1 MRLVAVVAMVLLL
14 GGCSA
19 APAPTAPS
27 GPPPDTSSLRQLDD
41 HPLWTMRFEGDYDR
55 MKNVTQPTPTTP
67 FGCSL
72 FATNDANDPLFA
84 RNFDWDPAPAMLL
97 FTDPADGYASAS
109 MVDLSYL
116 GVTDPAAE
124 ADKLAD
130 APLLPFD
137 GMNEKGL
144 AIGLAAVD
152 DAQPGSRPDR
162 PTVGSVRIIRLVLD
176 KAATVEEAK
185 QVFEEHN
192 VDFDG
197 GPPLHYLVADA
208 SGKSVAIEFVDG
220 EVVALPTQ
228 AAVNFTLS
236 GTDETTRQADNRY
249 RTATEG
255 LSPGM
260 DWREAMDLLSQ
271 VQQGHTQWSVV
282 YGLKDLSVRV
292 ATDKR
297 FDTVHELALEPR

>member
-1 MRLVAVVAMVLLL
+1 MRLLAVVLLL
-14 GGCSA
+14 GLVGCA
-19 APAPTAPS
+19 APTTPEVPE
-27 GPPPDTSSLRQLDD
+27 GPPPDLSSLRQLDD
-41 HPLWTMRFEGDYDR
+41 HPLWTMRFDGDYDR
-55 MKNVTQPTPTTP
+55 MKNVTQPTPATP

-72 FATNDANDPLFA
+72 FATNDAADPLFA

-124 ADKLAD
+124 AGKLAD

-152 DAQPGSRPDR
+152 DAEPGSRPDR

-176 KAATVEEAK
+176 TAATVEEALR
-185 QVFEEHN
+185 VFQEHN
-192 VDFDG
+192 IDFDG

-208 SGKSVAIEFVDG
+208 TGKSAAIELVDG
-220 EVVALPTQ
+220 EVIALPTQ

-236 GTDETTRQADNRY
+236 GTDETTRRADNRY
-249 RTATEG
+249 RTATDG
-255 LSPGM
+255 LAPGM
-260 DWREAMDLLSQ
+260 DWRAAMDLLSE

-282 YGLKDLSVRV
+282 YGLKTGSVHV
-292 ATDKR
+292 ATGKR
-297 FDTVHELALEPR
+297 FDDVHELKL

>member
-1 MRLVAVVAMVLLL
+1 MRLLAVVLLL
-14 GGCSA
+14 VLVGCA
-19 APAPTAPS
+19 TAEPAEPS
-27 GPPPDTSSLRQLDD
+27 GPPPETSSLRQLDD
-41 HPLWTMRFEGDYDR
+41 HPLWTMRYEGDYDPL
-55 MKNVTQPTPTTP
+55 KQVSQPTPTTP

-97 FTDPADGYASAS
+97 FTDPSDGYASVS

-124 ADKLAD
+124 PEKLTN

-152 DAQPGSRPDR
+152 DAQPASRPDR

-176 KAATVEEAK
+176 KASTVEEAK
-185 QVFEEHN
+185 QVFEDHN

-208 SGKSVAIEFVDG
+208 TGKSAAIEFVDG

-236 GTDETTRQADNRY
+236 GTDDATRAADDRY

-260 DWREAMDLLSQ
+260 DWRAAMDLLGE

-282 YGLKDLSVRV
+282 YGLKTGEIHV
-292 ATDKR
+292 ATDKK
-297 FDTVHELALEPR
+297 FDRVHDFTL

>member
-1 MRLVAVVAMVLLL
+1 MRVLAVVLLL
-14 GGCSA
+14 VMAGCSA
-19 APAPTAPS
+19 QPSAPQGPT
-27 GPPPDTSSLRQLDD
+27 GPPPDIGSLRQLDD
-41 HPLWTMRFEGDYDR
+41 HPLWTMRYEGDYDR
-55 MKNVTQPTPTTP
+55 MKNVTQPTPATP

-72 FATNDANDPLFA
+72 FATNDAADPLFA

-116 GVTDPAAE
+116 GVTDPAEDAS
-124 ADKLAD
+124 KLVD

-144 AIGLAAVD
+144 AIGLAAVP

-176 KAATVEEAK
+176 TAATVEEAK
-185 QVFEEHN
+185 KVFEEHN

-208 SGKSVAIEFVDG
+208 TGKSAAIEFVDG
-220 EVVALPTQ
+220 KVVALPTQ

-236 GTDETTRQADNRY
+236 GTDEASRDTDSRY

-260 DWREAMDLLSQ
+260 DWRGAMDLLSD

-282 YGLKDLSVRV
+282 YGLKTGSVHV
-292 ATDKR
+292 STSKR
-297 FDTVHELALEPR
+297 FDQVHELKL

>member
-1 MRLVAVVAMVLLL
+1 MVFLMLVLA
-14 GGCSA
+14 GCTA
-19 APAPTAPS
+19 APAPSAPR
-27 GPPPDTSSLRQLDD
+27 DHVLRQLDD
-41 HPLWTMRFEGDYDR
+41 HPLWTMRYDGDYDR
-55 MKNVTQPTPTTP
+55 MKNVTRPTPTTP

-72 FATNDANDPLFA
+72 FATNDADDPLFA

-97 FTDPADGYASAS
+97 FTDPADGYASVS

-116 GVTDPAAE
+116 GITDPATE
-124 ADKLAD
+124 RDKLVD

-152 DAQPGSRPDR
+152 DAEPGTRPDR

-176 KAATVEEAK
+176 TAATVEEAK
-185 QVFEEHN
+185 RVFEEHN

-208 SGKSVAIEFVDG
+208 TGKSAAIEFVDG

-236 GTDETTRQADNRY
+236 GTDEDTRRADTRY

-260 DWREAMDLLSQ
+260 DWRAAMDLLGEVRQ
-271 VQQGHTQWSVV
+271 NHTQWSVV
-282 YGLKDLSVRV
+282 YGLGTRTVHV
-292 ATDKR
+292 ATGKR
-297 FDTVHELALEPR
+297 FDQVHRLTL

>member
-1 MRLVAVVAMVLLL
+1 MRLVAVVLLLLL
-14 GGCSA
+14 GGCA
-19 APAPTAPS
+19 AEEPAAAPS

-41 HPLWTMRFEGDYDR
+41 HPLWTMRYEGDYDR
-55 MKNVTQPTPTTP
+55 MKNVAQPTPATP

-97 FTDPADGYASAS
+97 FTDPSDGYASVS

-116 GVTDPAAE
+116 GVTDPSAE
-124 ADKLAD
+124 PGKLTD

-185 QVFEEHN
+185 QVFEDHN
-192 VDFDG
+192 IDFDG

-208 SGKSVAIEFVDG
+208 TGKSAAIEFVDG
-220 EVVALPTQ
+220 KVVALPTQ

-236 GTDETTRQADNRY
+236 GTDDATRAADNRY

-260 DWREAMDLLSQ
+260 DWRAAMDLLGE

-282 YGLKDLSVRV
+282 YGLKTGEVHV
-292 ATDKR
+292 ATDKK
-297 FDTVHELALEPR
+297 FDRVHDFTL

>member
-1 MRLVAVVAMVLLL
+1 MRVVMVFLMLVVA
-14 GGCSA
+14 GCAA
-19 APAPTAPS
+19 APPPSAPE
-27 GPPPDTSSLRQLDD
+27 GPPPDTNSLRQLDD
-41 HPLWTMRFEGDYDR
+41 HPLWTMRYDGDYDR
-55 MKNVTQPTPTTP
+55 MKNVTQPVPATP

-72 FATNDANDPLFA
+72 FATNDADDPLFA

-97 FTDPADGYASAS
+97 FTDPDDGYASAS

-116 GVTDPAAE
+116 GVTDPAAQS
-124 ADKLAD
+124 DKLVD

-152 DAQPGSRPDR
+152 DAEPGARPDR

-185 QVFEEHN
+185 RVFEEHN

-220 EVVALPTQ
+220 KVVALPTH

-236 GTDETTRQADNRY
+236 GTSEDTRRADPRY

-260 DWREAMDLLSQ
+260 DWRAAMDLLSE

-282 YGLKDLSVRV
+282 YGLKDRSVRV

-297 FDTVHELALEPR
+297 FDQVHELTL

>member
-1 MRLVAVVAMVLLL
+1 MRLVAVVLVLLL

-55 MKNVTQPTPTTP
+55 MKNVTQPTPSTP

-97 FTDPADGYASAS
+97 FTDPDDGYASAS

-124 ADKLAD
+124 KDKLAD

-152 DAQPGSRPDR
+152 DAQPGTRPDR

-208 SGKSVAIEFVDG
+208 TGKSAAIEFVDG

-236 GTDETTRQADNRY
+236 GTDEDTRRAYEAGFDHHVAKPVDFEELQRRVPALAATP
-249 RTATEG
+249 TA
-255 LSPGM
+255 
-260 DWREAMDLLSQ
+260 
-271 VQQGHTQWSVV
+271 
-282 YGLKDLSVRV
+282 
-292 ATDKR
+292 
-297 FDTVHELALEPR
+297 

>member
-1 MRLVAVVAMVLLL
+1 MRLLMAVSLLL
-14 GGCSA
+14 VAGCA
-19 APAPTAPS
+19 APAATSPAPA
-27 GPPPDTSSLRQLDD
+27 GPPPDISSLRQLDE

-55 MKNVTQPTPTTP
+55 MKNVGRPTPATP

-72 FATNDANDPLFA
+72 FATNDAADPLFA

-124 ADKLAD
+124 RAKLAD

-152 DAQPGSRPDR
+152 DAEPGSRPDR
-162 PTVGSVRIIRLVLD
+162 PTVGSIRIIRLVLD
-176 KAATVEEAK
+176 TAATVEEALR
-185 QVFEEHN
+185 VFQDHN
-192 VDFDG
+192 IDFDG

-208 SGKSVAIEFVDG
+208 TGKSAAIEFVDG
-220 EVVALPTQ
+220 EVIALPTQ

-236 GTDETTRQADNRY
+236 GTDETTRRADNRY
-249 RTATEG
+249 RTATDG
-255 LSPGM
+255 LTPSM
-260 DWREAMDLLSQ
+260 DWRAAMDLLSE

-282 YGLKDLSVRV
+282 YGLTTRTVHV
-292 ATDKR
+292 ATGKR
-297 FDTVHELALEPR
+297 FDEVHELTL

>member
-1 MRLVAVVAMVLLL
+1 MRLLAVVLLL
-14 GGCSA
+14 VLAGCTATQAPPA
-19 APAPTAPS
+19 APPPT
-27 GPPPDTSSLRQLDD
+27 DSLRQLTD
-41 HPLWTMRFEGDYDR
+41 HPLWTMRYEADYDR
-55 MKNVTQPTPTTP
+55 MKNVATPTPTTP

-72 FATNDANDPLFA
+72 FATNDAADPLFA

-97 FTDPADGYASAS
+97 FTDPDDGYAAAA

-116 GVTDPAAE
+116 GVTDPAGE
-124 ADKLAD
+124 ADKLVD

-176 KAATVEEAK
+176 TAATVEEAI
-185 QVFEEHN
+185 QVFENHN
-192 VDFDG
+192 IDFDG

-208 SGKSVAIEFVDG
+208 TGKSVAIEFVDG
-220 EVVALPTQ
+220 KVVALPAQ

-236 GTDETTRQADNRY
+236 GTDETTRRTDNRY
-249 RTATEG
+249 RTTTDG
-255 LSPGM
+255 LTPDM
-260 DWREAMDLLSQ
+260 DWRAAMDLLND

-282 YGLKDLSVRV
+282 YSLKTRTVHV
-292 ATDKR
+292 ATDKQ
-297 FDTVHELALEPR
+297 FDRVHELKL

>member
-1 MRLVAVVAMVLLL
+1 MRLLAVVLLL
-14 GGCSA
+14 LLSGCAAAESA
-19 APAPTAPS
+19 ESS
-27 GPPPDTSSLRQLDD
+27 GPPPDTSSLRKLDD
-41 HPLWTMRFEGDYDR
+41 HPLWTMRFDGDYDR
-55 MKNVTQPTPTTP
+55 MKNVTQPTPATP
-67 FGCSL
+67 YGCSL
-72 FATNDANDPLFA
+72 FATNDATNPLFA

-97 FTDPADGYASAS
+97 FTDPDDGYASAS

-116 GVTDPAAE
+116 GVTDPE
-124 ADKLAD
+124 KQADRLAD

-152 DAQPGSRPDR
+152 TAEPGSRLDR

-185 QVFEEHN
+185 QVFEDHN
-192 VDFDG
+192 IDFDG

-208 SGKSVAIEFVDG
+208 TGKSAAIEFVDG

-236 GTDETTRQADNRY
+236 GTDDATRAADNRY

-255 LSPGM
+255 LHPGM
-260 DWREAMDLLSQ
+260 DWRAAMDLLSE

-282 YGLKDLSVRV
+282 YGLKTGEVHLS
-292 ATDKR
+292 TDKR
-297 FDTVHELALEPR
+297 YDQVHDFTL

>member
-1 MRLVAVVAMVLLL
+1 MRLLAVVLLL
-14 GGCSA
+14 LLSGCAAAQSA
-19 APAPTAPS
+19 APS
-27 GPPPDTSSLRQLDD
+27 GPPPDTTSLRQLDD

-55 MKNVTQPTPTTP
+55 MKNVTQPTPETP
-67 FGCSL
+67 YGCSL
-72 FATNDANDPLFA
+72 FATNDANNPLFA

-116 GVTDPAAE
+116 GVTDPKTQ

-152 DAQPGSRPDR
+152 TAEPGKKPDR

-185 QVFEEHN
+185 QVFEDHN
-192 VDFDG
+192 IDFDG

-208 SGKSVAIEFVDG
+208 TGKSAAIEFVDG

-236 GTDETTRQADNRY
+236 GTDDATRAADNRY

-260 DWREAMDLLSQ
+260 DWRAAMDLLSE

-282 YGLKDLSVRV
+282 YGLKTGEVHVS
-292 ATDKR
+292 TDKR
-297 FDTVHELALEPR
+297 FDEVHDLTL